1 MRFFKYLVFIFIS
14 SISHH
19 ALAASCTA
27 NGAGHIGTGSSPDE
41 TCKALYKKAISEDVP
56 TTLKALMRSDGTGFD
71 CSAFAGN
78 AFGAGSCTSSCPP
91 TVHSNPL
98 NVPGWTNW
106 DYEQVVRYRNIYVNQ
121 TVCYKGCRYKE
132 PSLAGSDPEMQ
143 LLFGNPVEDS
153 SCPNTETKP
162 NTPEPP
168 DDPTCGKFCEKPPNG
183 CPPGYL
189 TGSFNNKQICY
200 KSSPNTPNPNDPN
213 NNPPEEPEQPQQPNA
228 CSAANCPKPDADK
241 DCPTG
246 YYPSTHNGEAICIRN
261 NPNPN
266 QPNPNDPNNN
276 VPPSSEP
283 VGTGDPDAKGII
295 DSIKALRDSL
305 LGAIDSVSRKLT
317 ALTDG
322 QKTTNEHL
330 KNIKEQSTKS
340 NEHLKKIEDGTAAAS
355 ESLGDIKDY
364 LTDESGAAIS
374 SVALPTEGISV
385 GQIDY
390 NIFKV
395 NAQCPVSP
403 NLLVTLS
410 HTSKSFGIE
419 YSQLCDI
426 LQYMGYLIGLVGL
439 LHAGQILVR
448 DS

>member
-1 MRFFKYLVFIFIS
+1 MRFFKYLVLIFLFNITS
-14 SISHH
+14 AYAGFSAGNDTCFDTAQKACNYILDNSKDPSEHSVTASNNVCH
-19 ALAASCTA
+19 FKNKSGQWYRQTTLASCQLA
-27 NGAGHIGTGSSPDE
+27 
-41 TCKALYKKAISEDVP
+41 
-56 TTLKALMRSDGTGFD
+56 
-71 CSAFAGN
+71 
-78 AFGAGSCTSSCPP
+78 SCPTYVNTP
-91 TVHSNPL
+91 EFNA
-98 NVPGWTNW
+98 PGWRNW
-106 DYEQVVRYRNIYVNQ
+106 SLEVQDDYLNKQPK
-121 TVCYKGCRYKE
+121 VCYKGCRSTGQH
-132 PSLAGSDPEMQ
+132 PQ
-143 LLFGNPVEDS
+143 INGNDGNDMITLGYGPFEKDS
-153 SCPNTETKP
+153 SCPNTD
-162 NTPEPP
+162 TPPTAPLPPEMP
-168 DDPTCGKFCEKPPNG
+168 DDPTCGRFCEKPPTG

-276 VPPSSEP
+276 IPPSSEP

-305 LGAIDSVSRKLT
+305 LGAIDSLSRKLT

-374 SVALPTEGISV
+374 SVALTTEGISV